1 MRARSAIG
9 SLLAF
14 VGIVGIL
21 LIQPGAGSSS
31 RTEVVA
37 EQTNW
42 TYQLRPGQLFRL
54 KGVQSRRV
62 TEVPNLLTPVAPVSP
77 GAGKDPDATYRA
89 TGYGVGMVRATF
101 PCGCQWG
108 QITRSFGVIV
118 STRAFDVPLTSL
130 DMTRTFLLTVGEE
143 AVFGYVGT
151 KVTSSDPSVSRSPH
165 TAELADGLT
174 AFHAV
179 SPGRSV
185 LSFQGYFSCSNVDT
199 CEETPPQPLAITLL
213 VSGSSDRFDRT
224 ATELDAGR
232 TLHVRQG
239 QTLEFVMH
247 QDAGLDPWG
256 LSRVDYQDRLLPV
269 IDPSQHGDPHVPRF
283 PFVASALGTTY
294 LTFSAAPAGCWPAE
308 ECPRLAAEIKV
319 TVVIEP

>member
-1 MRARSAIG
+1 
-9 SLLAF
+9 
-14 VGIVGIL
+14 
-21 LIQPGAGSSS
+21 
-31 RTEVVA
+31 
-37 EQTNW
+37 
-42 TYQLRPGQLFRL
+42 
-54 KGVQSRRV
+54 
-62 TEVPNLLTPVAPVSP
+62 
-77 GAGKDPDATYRA
+77 
-89 TGYGVGMVRATF
+89 
-101 PCGCQWG
+101 
-108 QITRSFGVIV
+108 VIV
-118 STRAFDVPLTSL
+118 SIRAFDVPLTSL
-130 DMTRTFLLTVGEE
+130 DTTRTFLLTVGEE

-213 VSGSSDRFDRT
+213 VSGSSHRFDRT
-224 ATELDAGR
+224 STELDAGR

-247 QDAGLDPWG
+247 QEAGLDTWG
-256 LSRVDYQDRLLPV
+256 LSRIDYQDRLLPV
-269 IDPSQHGDPHVPRF
+269 IDPSAHGDSRVARF

-294 LTFSAAPAGCWPAE
+294 VHFGAGPTGCWPSE
-308 ECPRLAAEIKV
+308 ECPRLAAQINV
-319 TVVIEP
+319 TVVVEP